1 MFTENSFAVFDVD
14 GLDERM
20 AAIRQEIQPVFQQ
33 LDEVF
38 QQELEPL
45 LGEELFI
52 HIAQHRRRTA
62 NPPENT
68 WSALSRQKR
77 GYKMEPHFQ
86 LGIWPEYVFMWLS
99 CIDQPKN
106 EQVIADTLLEH
117 LDRFAQLSPD
127 FVLSGDHTKEKVEEL
142 SPESTERLLKRFR
155 DVKKGEFQ
163 VGRIIK
169 REDPLWKNPE
179 AAQKFMVE
187 TYEQLVPIYQFAS
200 AASCAQVEKEPSLP

>member
-1 MFTENSFAVFDVD
+1 MFTEKSFEVFAVD
-14 GLDERM
+14 GLNERM
-20 AAIRQEIQPVFQQ
+20 AAIRQEIQPTFQQ

-38 QQELEPL
+38 QQVLEPL
-45 LGEELFI
+45 LDEKLFI
-52 HIAQHRRRTA
+52 HIAQHRRRTTY
-62 NPPENT
+62 PPENT

-86 LGIWPEYVFMWLS
+86 LGIWPDYVFMWLS

-106 EQVIADTLLEH
+106 EKAIAQALLDHPEV
-117 LDRFAQLSPD
+117 FQNLSPD
-127 FVLSGDHTKEKVEEL
+127 FVLSGDHAKPKVEQL

-169 REDPLWKNPE
+169 KGDPMWKKSE
-179 AAQKFMVE
+179 IAQSYMVE
-187 TYEQLVPIYQFAS
+187 TYEKLVPIYQLANQAS
-200 AASCAQVEKEPSLP
+200 FAQVEN

>member
-14 GLDERM
+14 GLEERM

-38 QQELEPL
+38 QQVLEPL

-106 EQVIADTLLEH
+106 EQAIADTLLEH

-142 SPESTERLLKRFR
+142 SPENTERLLKRFR
-155 DVKKGEFQ
+155 DVKKGNF
-163 VGRIIK
+163 K
-169 REDPLWKNPE
+169 
-179 AAQKFMVE
+179 
-187 TYEQLVPIYQFAS
+187 
-200 AASCAQVEKEPSLP
+200 

>member
-1 MFTENSFAVFDVD
+1 MFTEKSFEVFEVD

-20 AAIRQEIQPVFQQ
+20 AAIRKEIQPTFQQ

-38 QQELEPL
+38 QQMLEPL
-45 LGEELFI
+45 LDESLFI
-52 HIAQHRRRTA
+52 HIAQHRRRTTY
-62 NPPENT
+62 PPENT

-106 EQVIADTLLEH
+106 EQAIAQTLL
-117 LDRFAQLSPD
+117 DNPQVFTGLSPD
-127 FVLSGDHTKEKVEEL
+127 FVLSGDHTKPKVEEL
-142 SPESTERLLKRFR
+142 SPESTERLLERFR

-163 VGRIIK
+163 IGRIIK
-169 REDPLWKNPE
+169 KEDPMWKTPE
-179 AAQKFMVE
+179 AAQAFMLE
-187 TYEQLVPIYQFAS
+187 TYRQLVPIYQLANQAS
-200 AASCAQVEKEPSLP
+200 FAQVEN

>member
-1 MFTENSFAVFDVD
+1 MFTEKSFEVFTVD

-20 AAIRQEIQPVFQQ
+20 AAIRQEIQPTFQQ

-38 QQELEPL
+38 QQVLEPL
-45 LGEELFI
+45 LDEKLFI
-52 HIAQHRRRTA
+52 HIAQHRRRTTY
-62 NPPENT
+62 PPENT

-86 LGIWPEYVFMWLS
+86 LGIWPDYVFMWLS
-99 CIDQPKN
+99 CIDQPKD
-106 EQVIADTLLEH
+106 EKAIAQALLDHPEV
-117 LDRFAQLSPD
+117 FENLSPD
-127 FVLSGDHTKEKVEEL
+127 FVLSGDHTKPKVEEL

-169 REDPLWKNPE
+169 KGDPMWKKSE
-179 AAQKFMVE
+179 IAQSYMVE
-187 TYEQLVPIYQFAS
+187 TYEKLVPIYQLANQAS
-200 AASCAQVEKEPSLP
+200 FAQVEN

>member
-1 MFTENSFAVFDVD
+1 MFTEKSFTVFEVA

-20 AAIRQEIQPVFQQ
+20 TAIRQEIQPTFQQ

-38 QQELEPL
+38 KQVLEPL
-45 LGEELFI
+45 LDEELFI
-52 HIAQHRRRTA
+52 HIAQHRRRTTY
-62 NPPENT
+62 PPENT

-106 EQVIADTLLEH
+106 EQAIAQALLDNQEA
-117 LDRFAQLSPD
+117 FAKLSSD
-127 FVLSGDHTKEKVEEL
+127 FVLSGDHTKPKVEEL
-142 SPESTERLLKRFR
+142 SPENTERLLKRFR

-163 VGRIIK
+163 IGRIIK
-169 REDPLWKNPE
+169 RDDLMWKNPE
-179 AAQKFMVE
+179 AAQAFMVE
-187 TYEQLVPIYQFAS
+187 TYEQLAPIYQLAIEAS
-200 AASCAQVEKEPSLP
+200 FAQVEN